1 MSKEPTTI
9 PSYPIQPSAATQFM
23 IREVKRPGYEEKRE
37 WVTSPHRHDFY
48 AITIVE
54 KGYGK
59 HLVDFREYTITPNS
73 LHIMAPYQVH
83 HVHQQQDTRQDVQA
97 MLLFFSRDFIPAH
110 PLLEELDWMD
120 KQLSLSPEETAL
132 LTNLCRQL
140 LEEYAQPQ
148 PLGQRIMQ
156 HYLDILL
163 SHISRIISSRGAAQG
178 LSNDTRLVRKLQTLI
193 GQHFVEEKSAAA
205 YAAMLHLSPGYLGDV
220 VKQQTGKPT
229 SQLIADRI
237 ILEAKRLLVHT
248 SSSVKEVAYRL
259 NFNESTYFYKFFK
272 KHTGETPEQFREL
285 IREKYRA
292 T

>member
-1 MSKEPTTI
+1 MSKEHTVIPT
-9 PSYPIQPSAATQFM
+9 YPIQPSAATQFM
-23 IREVKRPGYEEKRE
+23 IREIKSPRDEEKRE
-37 WVTSPHRHDFY
+37 WVKTPHRHDFY

-73 LHIMAPYQVH
+73 LHIMVPYQVH
-83 HVHQQQDTRQDVQA
+83 HVHQEQDTEQEVRA
-97 MLLFFSRDFIPAH
+97 MLLFFARDLILAH
-110 PLLEELDWMD
+110 PLLDELEWMD
-120 KQLSLSPEETAL
+120 KQLSLSGDETTL
-132 LTNLCRQL
+132 LTNICRQL
-140 LEEYAQPQ
+140 LAEYEQPQ
-148 PLGQRIMQ
+148 PMGQRIIQ

-163 SHISRIISSRGAAQG
+163 SHISRIASSRSPARD
-178 LSNDTRLVRKLQTLI
+178 LTNDARLVRKLQTLI

-205 YAAMLHLSPGYLGDV
+205 YAGMLHLTPGYLGDV

-259 NFNESTYFYKFFK
+259 NFNESTYFYRFFK
-272 KHTGETPEQFREL
+272 KHTGETPEQFREM
-285 IREKYRA
+285 IRERYR
-292 T
+292 TT